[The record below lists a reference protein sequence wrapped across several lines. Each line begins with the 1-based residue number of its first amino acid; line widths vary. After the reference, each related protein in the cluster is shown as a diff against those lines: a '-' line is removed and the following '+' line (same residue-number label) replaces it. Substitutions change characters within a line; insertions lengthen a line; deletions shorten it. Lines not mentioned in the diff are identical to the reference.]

1 MLTMSYF
8 SLLVN
13 YYLYYYINHSR
24 FWPILSRDLLRN
36 KILQKRINNEKV
48 TLLFTGVQIIK
59 SNSIKLDFWS
69 TPKGRFSMRWYIGAC
84 IETCR
89 RRKHIP
95 TLWCDLRPRLLWQ
108 AWIIAY
114 HQGSHGFREI
124 QQEDYLWKFVWICGW
139 LFRTRIA
146 RISTNIFFCWIR
158 AIIFVE
164 SCWICVRVLFVEG
177 GVMVVGQLPY
187 SKSFCN
193 FAGEI

>member
-69 TPKGRFSMRWYIGAC
+69 TPKGRFSMCWYIGAC

-95 TLWCDLRPRLLWQ
+95 TLWCDLRHRQLWQ

-114 HQGSHGFREI
+114 HQDSHGFREI
-124 QQEDYLWKFVWICGW
+124 QQEDDLWKFVADYLEHGLHGLYGYVGLLNLCEGFVRWGW
-139 LFRTRIA
+139 CDGGGAIALF
-146 RISTNIFFCWIR
+146 
-158 AIIFVE
+158 
-164 SCWICVRVLFVEG
+164 
-177 GVMVVGQLPY
+177 
-187 SKSFCN
+187 
-193 FAGEI
+193 

>member
-84 IETCR
+84 VETYCGR
-89 RRKHIP
+89 HESSHIVKAH
-95 TLWCDLRPRLLWQ
+95 TDSARFDKK
-108 AWIIAY
+108 IICGNLCEFVADY
-114 HQGSHGFREI
+114 LEHGFP
-124 QQEDYLWKFVWICGW
+124 
-139 LFRTRIA
+139 

-164 SCWICVRVLFVEG
+164 SCWICVRVLFIEV

>member
-84 IETCR
+84 VETYCGR
-89 RRKHIP
+89 HESSHFVKAHTDSARFDKK
-95 TLWCDLRPRLLWQ
+95 
-108 AWIIAY
+108 IICGNLCEFVADY
-114 HQGSHGFREI
+114 LEHGFP
-124 QQEDYLWKFVWICGW
+124 
-139 LFRTRIA
+139 

>member
-84 IETCR
+84 VETYCGR
-89 RRKHIP
+89 HESLHIIKAH
-95 TLWCDLRPRLLWQ
+95 TDSARFDKK
-108 AWIIAY
+108 IICGNLCEFVA
-114 HQGSHGFREI
+114 
-124 QQEDYLWKFVWICGW
+124 DYLERGFP
-139 LFRTRIA
+139 
-146 RISTNIFFCWIR
+146 RISTNIFFLLNPCDYFCWILLNLCEGFVR
-158 AIIFVE
+158 WGGCDGGGAIA
-164 SCWICVRVLFVEG
+164 LF
-177 GVMVVGQLPY
+177 
-187 SKSFCN
+187 
-193 FAGEI
+193 

>member
-69 TPKGRFSMRWYIGAC
+69 TPKGRFSMRWYIGAFAEGMSYVVMRFAPLL
-84 IETCR
+84 IVAGMNHR
-89 RRKHIP
+89 I
-95 TLWCDLRPRLLWQ
+95 LSRL
-108 AWIIAY
+108 
-114 HQGSHGFREI
+114 
-124 QQEDYLWKFVWICGW
+124 
-139 LFRTRIA
+139 TRIP
-146 RISTNIFFCWIR
+146 RDSTRRW
-158 AIIFVE
+158 FVE
-164 SCWICVRVLFVEG
+164 ICVNLW
-177 GVMVVGQLPY
+177 L
-187 SKSFCN
+187 
-193 FAGEI
+193 II

>member
-69 TPKGRFSMRWYIGAC
+69 TPKGRFSMRWYIGAFAEGMSYVVMWFVPLL
-84 IETCR
+84 IVAGMNHR
-89 RRKHIP
+89 I
-95 TLWCDLRPRLLWQ
+95 LSRL
-108 AWIIAY
+108 
-114 HQGSHGFREI
+114 
-124 QQEDYLWKFVWICGW
+124 
-139 LFRTRIA
+139 TRIQ
-146 RISTNIFFCWIR
+146 RDSTRRW
-158 AIIFVE
+158 FVE
-164 SCWICVRVLFVEG
+164 ICVNLW
-177 GVMVVGQLPY
+177 L
-187 SKSFCN
+187 
-193 FAGEI
+193 II

>member
-114 HQGSHGFREI
+114 HQGSYGFREI
-124 QQEDYLWKFVWICGW
+124 RQEDYLWKFVWICGW
-139 LFRTRIA
+139 LFRTRI
-146 RISTNIFFCWIR
+146 STNFHEYIFLLNPCDYFCWILLNLCEGFVR
-158 AIIFVE
+158 WGGCDGGGAIA
-164 SCWICVRVLFVEG
+164 LF
-177 GVMVVGQLPY
+177 
-187 SKSFCN
+187 
-193 FAGEI
+193 

>member
-114 HQGSHGFREI
+114 HQGSHRFNEI
-124 QQEDYLWKFVWICGW
+124 QQDDYLWEFVVVCGWKKFLQQNIRVIRGICG
-139 LFRTRIA
+139 FKGKPQIRQIF
-146 RISTNIFFCWIR
+146 TNYLW
-158 AIIFVE
+158 AKWPV
-164 SCWICVRVLFVEG
+164 S
-177 GVMVVGQLPY
+177 Q
-187 SKSFCN
+187 
-193 FAGEI
+193 

>member
-69 TPKGRFSMRWYIGAC
+69 TPKGRFSMCWYIGAC

-114 HQGSHGFREI
+114 HQDSHGFREI

-139 LFRTRIA
+139 LFRTRI
-146 RISTNIFFCWIR
+146 STNIFFCWIR

-164 SCWICVRVLFVEG
+164 SCWICVGVLFVEG

>member
-69 TPKGRFSMRWYIGAC
+69 TPKGRFSMRWYIGAFAEGMSLRC
-84 IETCR
+84 GVICALAYCGRHESS
-89 RRKHIP
+89 HIIKAH
-95 TLWCDLRPRLLWQ
+95 TDSTKFNKKMICGNLCEFVADYLE
-108 AWIIAY
+108 
-114 HQGSHGFREI
+114 HGFP
-124 QQEDYLWKFVWICGW
+124 
-139 LFRTRIA
+139 

>member
-69 TPKGRFSMRWYIGAC
+69 TPKGRFSMRWNIGVC

-89 RRKHIP
+89 RHVP
-95 TLWCDLRPRLLWQ
+95 TLRCDLCPCLLWQ

-114 HQGSHGFREI
+114 CQGSYGFREI
-124 QQEDYLWKFVWICGW
+124 RQEDYLWKFVWICGW
-139 LFRTRIA
+139 LFRTRI
-146 RISTNIFFCWIR
+146 STDFHEYIFLLNPCDYFCWILLNLCEGFVR
-158 AIIFVE
+158 WGGCDGGGAIA
-164 SCWICVRVLFVEG
+164 LF
-177 GVMVVGQLPY
+177 
-187 SKSFCN
+187 
-193 FAGEI
+193 

>member
-84 IETCR
+84 VETCR
-89 RRKHIP
+89 RHVP
-95 TLWCDLRPRLLWQ
+95 TLRCDLRPCLLWQ

-146 RISTNIFFCWIR
+146 RIIR
-158 AIIFVE
+158 ICGFVE
-164 SCWICVRVLFVEG
+164 FVWG
-177 GVMVVGQLPY
+177 FCSLRGVWWWWGNCLILKVFVTLQA
-187 SKSFCN
+187 KFKHQKR
-193 FAGEI
+193 

>member
-84 IETCR
+84 VETYCGR
-89 RRKHIP
+89 HESSHIVKAH
-95 TLWCDLRPRLLWQ
+95 TDSARFNKKMICGNLCEFVADYLE
-108 AWIIAY
+108 
-114 HQGSHGFREI
+114 HGFP
-124 QQEDYLWKFVWICGW
+124 
-139 LFRTRIA
+139 
-146 RISTNIFFCWIR
+146 RISTNIFFLLNPCDYFCWILLNLCEGFVR
-158 AIIFVE
+158 WGWCDGGGAIA
-164 SCWICVRVLFVEG
+164 LF
-177 GVMVVGQLPY
+177 
-187 SKSFCN
+187 
-193 FAGEI
+193 

>member
-89 RRKHIP
+89 RHVP
-95 TLWCDLRPRLLWQ
+95 TLWCDLRPCLLWQ

-114 HQGSHGFREI
+114 CQGSYGFREI
-124 QQEDYLWKFVWICGW
+124 RQEDYLWKFVWICGW
-139 LFRTRIA
+139 LFRTRI
-146 RISTNIFFCWIR
+146 STNFHEYIFLLNPCDYFCWILLNLCEGFVR
-158 AIIFVE
+158 WGWCDGGGAIA
-164 SCWICVRVLFVEG
+164 LF
-177 GVMVVGQLPY
+177 
-187 SKSFCN
+187 
-193 FAGEI
+193 

>member
-69 TPKGRFSMRWYIGAC
+69 TPKGRFSMRWYIGAFAEGMSYVVMWFVPLLIVAGMNHC
-84 IETCR
+84 ISSRLIRIPRDSTR
-89 RRKHIP
+89 R
-95 TLWCDLRPRLLWQ
+95 
-108 AWIIAY
+108 
-114 HQGSHGFREI
+114 
-124 QQEDYLWKFVWICGW
+124 
-139 LFRTRIA
+139 
-146 RISTNIFFCWIR
+146 
-158 AIIFVE
+158 
-164 SCWICVRVLFVEG
+164 LFVEIC
-177 GVMVVGQLPY
+177 VNLWL
-187 SKSFCN
+187 
-193 FAGEI
+193 II

>member
-84 IETCR
+84 VETCR
-89 RRKHIP
+89 RHVP
-95 TLWCDLRPRLLWQ
+95 TLWCDLRHRLLWQ

-114 HQGSHGFREI
+114 HQGSYGFREI
-124 QQEDYLWKFVWICGW
+124 RQEDYLWKFVWICGW
-139 LFRTRIA
+139 LFRTRI
-146 RISTNIFFCWIR
+146 STNFHEYIFLLNPCDYFCWILLNLCEGFVR
-158 AIIFVE
+158 WGWCDGGGAIA
-164 SCWICVRVLFVEG
+164 LF
-177 GVMVVGQLPY
+177 
-187 SKSFCN
+187 
-193 FAGEI
+193 

>member
-69 TPKGRFSMRWYIGAC
+69 TPKGRFSMCWYIGVC
-84 IETCR
+84 VETCR
-89 RRKHIP
+89 RNVP
-95 TLWCDLRPRLLWQ
+95 MLWCDLRPCLLWQ

-114 HQGSHGFREI
+114 CQGSHGFREI
-124 QQEDYLWKFVWICGW
+124 RQEDDLWKFVLICGW

-146 RISTNIFFCWIR
+146 RIIRIYFLLNPCDYFCWILLNLCEGFVHWGWCDGGG
-158 AIIFVE
+158 AIA
-164 SCWICVRVLFVEG
+164 LF
-177 GVMVVGQLPY
+177 
-187 SKSFCN
+187 
-193 FAGEI
+193 